1 MNYIDKN
8 GRPFEVRGYQTEDH
22 SRLVEMYEH
31 FSPKAKFQGMP
42 PLDKENCRKWI
53 LKLLESG
60 ENFLAWRED
69 EVIGH
74 VVVIPDHSVE
84 DGEYLIFV
92 NQSNRNVGVGT
103 ELTWQVIEKAKNLG
117 LHTIWLTVGTYN
129 FRATKLYTKFG
140 FGFSEEKGDESERKM
155 ILRL

>member
-1 MNYIDKN
+1 MNCIDKK
-8 GRPFEVRGYQTEDH
+8 GRPFEVRGYQTEDR

-42 PLDKENCRKWI
+42 PLDKETCRKWV
-53 LKLLESG
+53 LKLIESG
-60 ENFLAWRED
+60 ENFLACRED

-74 VVVIPDHSVE
+74 VVVIPDLAVE

-129 FRATKLYTKFG
+129 FIAKKLYTKFG
-140 FGFSEEKGDESERKM
+140 FEFSEQEWHGSERKM